1 MQEVQGTLTCPP
13 TPPHPISSVATC
25 NVVNDPRDL
34 SSMAIYHVRS
44 TRNVNMPPTPP
55 HSTPQSRYSKTCV
68 LRERF
73 SVRRHRYIQYIYNRY
88 IYIYMYIHDN
98 IHIWYTHIYNICIHM
113 IYMTTWVYV
122 CMYIYIYIIYI
133 YMVTY
138 LQFAQSKVNV
148 HKIYNMWSA
157 WDYHHYH
164 GDHLCHRCHNSWSPL
179 KSAFPEVLNVPLA
192 RSYKDYKG

>member
-73 SVRRHRYIQYIYNRY
+73 SVRRHRYIQYIYNRD
-88 IYIYMYIHDN
+88 IHK
-98 IHIWYTHIYNICIHM
+98 
-113 IYMTTWVYV
+113 
-122 CMYIYIYIIYI
+122 YIYIYICIYMIIYI
-133 YMVTY
+133 YDI
-138 LQFAQSKVNV
+138 
-148 HKIYNMWSA
+148 HIYIIFVYIWFI
-157 WDYHHYH
+157 WLH
-164 GDHLCHRCHNSWSPL
+164 GCMYVYIYIYIYIYGNLPPICT
-179 KSAFPEVLNVPLA
+179 K
-192 RSYKDYKG
+192 